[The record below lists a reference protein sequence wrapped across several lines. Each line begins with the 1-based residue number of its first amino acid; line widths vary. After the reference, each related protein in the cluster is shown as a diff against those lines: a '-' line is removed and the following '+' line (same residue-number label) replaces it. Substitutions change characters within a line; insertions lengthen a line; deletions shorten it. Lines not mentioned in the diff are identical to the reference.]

1 MFNKIKEY
9 LEYRKN
15 KRIAK
20 MELMQMLSTTLP
32 SIREFAETKANTL
45 EMIKHTALATKGM
58 EGSELVNS
66 VIDSVANMFSIN
78 HEKFIEIGS
87 YIVRLSPSDIQKIIV
102 HSMVETLDT
111 DKG

>member
-20 MELMQMLSTTLP
+20 MELAQMLSTTLP

-45 EMIKHTALATKGM
+45 DMIKHTALATKGM
-58 EGSELVNS
+58 EGSELVNA
-66 VIDSVANMFSIN
+66 VINSIADMFSIN
-78 HEKFIEIGS
+78 HERFIEVGTYLIN
-87 YIVRLSPSDIQKIIV
+87 LSPDDMQKIII
-102 HSMVETLDT
+102 HSIVDT
-111 DKG
+111 MPNNKG